1 MKGSPIKIG
10 LVIHGPEIIDSGRII
25 SVIRV
30 LREIGSLY
38 ALIGGTMG
46 RVAAKDSLLEN
57 FVDTSKNM
65 QTSAALN
72 YLSELD
78 VLVLANCGK
87 THLTG
92 EIFGQIVSS
101 KVSRTV
107 IQVERLGF
115 SDGRVILWLG
125 EDGYKAA
132 VVHDVAARLSDELG
146 LELTIKPKREIE
158 IDEEGS
164 LTSRRLHGAK
174 VGEHILISG
183 IVVGKVMDENVV
195 IVSENGRLVD
205 IKGVQIKT
213 HGYDKIRD
221 IDLKT
226 VYIKSGDLR
235 RGKKSSFSSTDVPH
249 RRLEKGKVVFIDHSA
264 NSVLEV
270 IGKGI
275 ICVITIGDDTTN
287 ICEDILSRFGI
298 PIIGIT
304 DGDIDGIYEGSSQT
318 RDSIVIQ
325 VCGTSDDDVGI
336 ALQNNGLFD
345 SSEYTLEEVK
355 NTIFD
360 FLKKKEI
367 RFQIK
372 D

>member
-1 MKGSPIKIG
+1 MKRSPINIG
-10 LVIHGPEIIDSGRII
+10 LVIHGPEIIDSGRIN

-46 RVAAKDSLLEN
+46 RVAVKDSLLEDV
-57 FVDTSKNM
+57 VDTSKNM
-65 QTSAALN
+65 QTSVALN
-72 YLSELD
+72 YLSNLD

-87 THLTG
+87 TNLTG

-101 KVSRTV
+101 KVNRTV

-125 EDGYKAA
+125 EDGYKAE
-132 VVHDVAARLSDELG
+132 VVNRVAARVSDELG
-146 LELTIKPKREIE
+146 LELTIRLKKEIE
-158 IDEEGS
+158 TDDEGS
-164 LTSRRLHGAK
+164 FKSRRLHGAK
-174 VGEHILISG
+174 VGEHVFISG
-183 IVVGKVMDENVV
+183 IVVGQVADENVV
-195 IVSENGRLVD
+195 IVSKDGRLVD

-213 HGYDKIRD
+213 HGYDKISD

-226 VYIKSGDLR
+226 AYIKSGELR
-235 RGKKSSFSSTDVPH
+235 RGQKNNFSNRARQSL
-249 RRLEKGKVVFIDHSA
+249 LEKGKVAFVDHSA

-270 IGKGI
+270 IDKEI

-304 DGDIDGIYEGSSQT
+304 DGDIDGIYRGANKS

-325 VCGTSDDDVGI
+325 VCGTSDDIVGN
-336 ALQNNGLFD
+336 ALQNNRLFD
-345 SSEYTLEEVK
+345 SNEHTFEEVK
-355 NTIFD
+355 NIILD
-360 FLKKKEI
+360 FLKIKRI
-367 RFQIK
+367 RFKIRE
-372 D
+372 